1 LIPDAEYAPEPIPI
15 TTNTVCSSI
24 GDKVGAGPV
33 IPKPTGL
40 TIGPV
45 PAYENLEVNN
55 SSNQD
60 YQMVVCNTL
69 GQEVM
74 NLNIDARSSNTINIE
89 ALEPGVYFI
98 YTEGQ
103 LVSKLLVH

>member
-1 LIPDAEYAPEPIPI
+1 
-15 TTNTVCSSI
+15 
-24 GDKVGAGPV
+24 
-33 IPKPTGL
+33 
-40 TIGPV
+40 
-45 PAYENLEVNN
+45 
-55 SSNQD
+55 
-60 YQMVVCNTL
+60 MVVCNTL